1 MDDQSPERQDR
12 GSAALEA
19 RLAQLERRVATLE
32 AMEGVRETLSD
43 YARALDERRPDLLAS
58 IFTEDCH
65 LVTVPWGADSRGKA
79 RMLRV
84 FERYWAR
91 FANPRRYYA
100 NEAIQVDDGE
110 TATAFSYWLVTQEDG
125 DRSIIGWG
133 TYDWAFRQEGGAW
146 RISELVIRVLVM
158 TPLERGWAGPERL
171 MSPFP
176 PPSGSAPSPPGAA
189 PAPPSPSEPPR
200 SP

>member
-1 MDDQSPERQDR
+1 MSTDATD
-12 GSAALEA
+12 GSRASLEA
-19 RLAQLERRVATLE
+19 RVAELERRLAVLE
-32 AMEGVRETLSD
+32 AGEGVRRTLSD
-43 YARALDERRPDLLAS
+43 YARALDERRPDLLAE

-65 LVTVPWGADSRGKA
+65 LVTVPWGADSQGKD

-100 NEAIQVDDGE
+100 NESIAVDGD
-110 TATAFSYWLVTQEDG
+110 TAAAFSYWLVTQEDG

-133 TYDWAFRQEGGAW
+133 TYDWAFRREGDRW
-146 RISELVIRVLVM
+146 RIRELVIRVLTM
-158 TPLERGWAGPERL
+158 TPLERGWAHPERI

-176 PPSGSAPSPPGAA
+176 PPATDERG
-189 PAPPSPSEPPR
+189 R
-200 SP
+200 

>member
-1 MDDQSPERQDR
+1 MAAREGGGARDG

-19 RLAQLERRVATLE
+19 RVAELERRLAALE
-32 AMEGVRETLSD
+32 AMEGVRTTLSD

-65 LVTVPWGADSRGKA
+65 LVTVPWGADSRGKG

-91 FANPRRYYA
+91 FSNPRRYYA
-100 NEAIQVDDGE
+100 NEAIWVDGGA
-110 TATAFSYWLVTQEDG
+110 ATAFSYWLVTQEDG
-125 DRSIIGWG
+125 ERSIIGWG
-133 TYDWAFRQEGGAW
+133 TYDWAFRLENGAW
-146 RISELVIRVLVM
+146 RISELIIRVLVM
-158 TPLERGWAGPERL
+158 TPLERGWAGPERV

-176 PPSGSAPSPPGAA
+176 PPGSASAPPRAPSPV
-189 PAPPSPSEPPR
+189 PR
-200 SP
+200 SPQEAP

>member
-1 MDDQSPERQDR
+1 MDEDSLEGQGR
-12 GSAALEA
+12 GTAALEA

-65 LVTVPWGADSRGKA
+65 LVTVPWGADSRGKG

-100 NEAIQVDDGE
+100 NEAIRVDGE

-133 TYDWAFRQEGGAW
+133 TYDWAFRQEGAAW

-158 TPLERGWAGPERL
+158 TPLERGWAGPERV

-176 PPSGSAPSPPGAA
+176 PPPGVPAAPSA
-189 PAPPSPSEPPR
+189 PPR
-200 SP
+200 SS